1 MADVDAG
8 RRPVI
13 FAVTADPAAR
23 TCIDDELRKRYGA
36 DYDLVSATSIDEA
49 HARLGAL
56 HTPGGGPRIA
66 LVLAGYGAAD
76 PGGLDFLRD
85 ARAIDPAVKRV
96 ALLRWGEFDT
106 GPAVAEAHALGVIDH
121 WLLVPE
127 QARDEEFHR
136 GIAELLEE
144 WASGFA
150 PGFEAIR
157 IVGDPIAPRS
167 AALRDLLSRSHVP
180 FGFYAADSDRGRALL
195 AETGFECPA
204 LPVVQLT
211 FRPGVPALVDPSDAE
226 LIDTFG
232 VGTQLAPDARFD
244 VAIVGA
250 GPAGLAA
257 AVYASSEG
265 LRTLLVEGG
274 AIGGQAG
281 STSLIRNYL
290 GFPRGVAGAKLA
302 FSAYHQAWTFGTS
315 FVFMRDALA
324 LGVDGDELV
333 VSLSDGTSVHS
344 SSVVVATGVT
354 YRRLGVASVEALVG
368 RGVFYSPA
376 VSEVPALRGARV
388 FVVGGGNSAGQAA
401 VHVARYASEVTVLVR
416 QPTLA
421 ASMSDYLVRAIDAA
435 PNVRVRFDTEVVDAS
450 GDRRLEAIT
459 VRDRTTGV
467 AEDLDAD
474 AVFLLI
480 GAQPRTEWLTG
491 IARDDWGFVLTG
503 NDVAALPEVWPL
515 GRPPF
520 AYEASVPGVFAVGDV
535 RRGSVKRVA
544 SSVGEGSVVISM
556 VHQQR
561 ALADEIRVRSG

>member
-1 MADVDAG
+1 
-8 RRPVI
+8 
-13 FAVTADPAAR
+13 
-23 TCIDDELRKRYGA
+23 
-36 DYDLVSATSIDEA
+36 
-49 HARLGAL
+49 
-56 HTPGGGPRIA
+56 
-66 LVLAGYGAAD
+66 
-76 PGGLDFLRD
+76 
-85 ARAIDPAVKRV
+85 
-96 ALLRWGEFDT
+96 
-106 GPAVAEAHALGVIDH
+106 
-121 WLLVPE
+121 
-127 QARDEEFHR
+127 
-136 GIAELLEE
+136 
-144 WASGFA
+144 
-150 PGFEAIR
+150 
-157 IVGDPIAPRS
+157 
-167 AALRDLLSRSHVP
+167 
-180 FGFYAADSDRGRALL
+180 
-195 AETGFECPA
+195 
-204 LPVVQLT
+204 
-211 FRPGVPALVDPSDAE
+211 
-226 LIDTFG
+226 